1 LHRFRGV
8 CGRARALCRAMPRS
22 EPSAFRCPGVYENAL
37 TDLDSSPHTWSPT
50 YDVGDPTV
58 ADAPYSSYAA
68 TEGTS
73 QLVSCQTEG
82 TCPGVYENALG
93 DLDTTPH
100 VWNQTPWVQ
109 TGSDPFEPVAPYS
122 SMAGVTDGG
131 AVPTTHLSLFYEGN
145 CNPFPGWEPTWN
157 PPETGCGYNDSIASP
172 VESALAAP
180 IAAPAAAK
188 GSNNK
193 VETCPCMVRMLTQR
207 AQRNN
212 QAGFEQAVR
221 AAPGHLLLM
230 SHSLLFGLA
239 SATSSMISD
248 VVNGK
253 GDALDKF
260 NGNFKAES
268 AAAAESVTPVGGYVL
283 RKTLEVQ

>member
-1 LHRFRGV
+1 
-8 CGRARALCRAMPRS
+8 
-22 EPSAFRCPGVYENAL
+22 
-37 TDLDSSPHTWSPT
+37 
-50 YDVGDPTV
+50 
-58 ADAPYSSYAA
+58 
-68 TEGTS
+68 
-73 QLVSCQTEG
+73 
-82 TCPGVYENALG
+82 
-93 DLDTTPH
+93 
-100 VWNQTPWVQ
+100 
-109 TGSDPFEPVAPYS
+109 
-122 SMAGVTDGG
+122 
-131 AVPTTHLSLFYEGN
+131 
-145 CNPFPGWEPTWN
+145 
-157 PPETGCGYNDSIASP
+157 
-172 VESALAAP
+172 
-180 IAAPAAAK
+180 
-188 GSNNK
+188 
-193 VETCPCMVRMLTQR
+193 MLTQR

-268 AAAAESVTPVGGYVL
+268 AAAAESVTPVGGYML